1 MVTLN
6 VFNSTCKH
14 QAATGLN
21 ASRLSSHPSAVPV
34 VTNPNSEPGVYVPT
48 WSSLSPATSEGDSI
62 VALIEGSV
70 NSTPFSTYAIPLK
83 VVANER
89 GTDSVTS
96 LDAAGVR
103 TAVGLA
109 SANLD
114 TQLGD
119 IPTVS
124 EFNAR
129 TKPTADYFDSATDTV
144 DIGKINGNATSASN
158 LQKSTSQMIQGT
170 VSISPSTPASNSTIT
185 GEASFYSL
193 DITNQHNDTYIGRLI
208 VFTSGTLIGQA
219 TDITDYTYDTGNSAG
234 FFKTTVL
241 TQAPS
246 NNDTFI
252 IV

>member
-1 MVTLN
+1 MASSQIAYAGGDVVVTVN
-6 VFNSTCKH
+6 AIDSTGTH
-14 QAATGLN
+14 VAVTGIN
-21 ASRLSSHPSAVPV
+21 ASRLSINGSLSSAVPSV
-34 VTNPNSEPGVYVPT
+34 SNPDTGIYVLT
-48 WSSLSPATSEGDSI
+48 WSSLSPATAEADSV
-62 VALIEGSV
+62 VALIDGSI
-70 NSTPFSTYAIPLK
+70 SGTPFSTYGVPVKI
-83 VVANER
+83 VALER
-89 GTDSVTS
+89 GTDNASTF
-96 LDAAGVR
+96 DAS
-103 TAVGLA
+103 T
-109 SANLD
+109 
-114 TQLGD
+114 T
-119 IPTVS
+119 
-124 EFNAR
+124 
-129 TKPTADYFDSATDTV
+129 TV
-144 DIGKINGNATSASN
+144 DVGKINGNATSASN